1 MFFVLFVCIFVCL
14 KTQEEGFGNI
24 LYFLMSPS
32 ENELCCSWAIKLKD
46 TKLIEN
52 RNLMRTIQ

>member
-32 ENELCCSWAIKLKD
+32 ENELCCS
-46 TKLIEN
+46 
-52 RNLMRTIQ
+52 